1 MSLIIIES
9 CLGSSTEV
17 MKKIEL
23 SSQLSLQV
31 KKEVLRGLTWF
42 VLFRFFVVVV
52 GLHLWH
58 MEVPKLGVELE
69 L

>member
-9 CLGSSTEV
+9 CLGGSTEV

-42 VLFRFFVVVV
+42 VLVWFFVVVV

>member
-42 VLFRFFVVVV
+42 VLFWFFVVVV